1 MHISLDQLFYGRG
14 ERGYAILGA
23 SPGAEPFAARVES
36 LCGGV
41 GTPGGDYGGEPFLLS
56 VPDGDRVLL
65 ICGRRG
71 APDGMGRGTLFFH
84 ALVVEKTVLSAAKA
98 DAFSLFKQGAFA
110 DRMPTG
116 EIKAL
121 RIDANPGSDGS
132 PSRPT
137 GGRFVDASLP
147 CVIRSDKPDPNLV
160 RAVLAGRVNDCA
172 WSTFAFQFLDGF
184 TAQVLPARVAA
195 PRTAN
200 EYDPTGKLL
209 RPAAT
214 KQSAEPRRDDSDG
227 VSSGR
232 DGSPSRPTNGR
243 VVPGFPPF
251 KTSPMLKLS
260 FAANAALAV
269 LCIALYTNRKPTK
282 QVRVEVPVEKVVE
295 KTIEV
300 PPSQAVTNAI
310 AKAAAEAERRRLSD
324 LFPSTDR
331 ILNFDIAKSDLPKS
345 DDIEQYPDS
354 YRSAREFLRKTKA
367 YVDFINTNLPENTK
381 P

>member
-1 MHISLDQLFYGRG
+1 MTITLEQIFYGRG
-14 ERGYAILGA
+14 SRGYAVLGT
-23 SPGAEPFAARVES
+23 SPGAKPFAPRIEA
-36 LCGGV
+36 LCGAV
-41 GTPGGDYGGEPFLLS
+41 GTPAADYGGEPFLLS

-65 ICGRRG
+65 VCGRRG
-71 APDGMGRGTLFFH
+71 APDSMERGTLFFH
-84 ALVVEKTVLSAAKA
+84 ALVAEKTVLAAAKA
-98 DAFSLFKQGAFA
+98 DAFSLFDQGAFA
-110 DRMPTG
+110 DKMPTG

-121 RIDANPGSDGS
+121 RIDAKPGRDGS

-137 GGRFVDASLP
+137 GGHFVDASLP

-184 TAQVLPARVAA
+184 TAQVLPACVAA

-214 KQSAEPRRDDSDG
+214 KQSAEPRRVDSDG

-232 DGSPSRPTNGR
+232 DGSPSH
-243 VVPGFPPF
+243 PPF
-251 KTSPMLKLS
+251 GCVVDASPPPGNSPMLKLS
-260 FAANAALAV
+260 LAANAVLAV
-269 LCIALYTNRKPTK
+269 LCAVLCTNRKPPEP
-282 QVRVEVPVEKVVE
+282 VRVEVPVEKVVE
-295 KTIEV
+295 KLVEV

-310 AKAAAEAERRRLSD
+310 AKAAVEAERKRLSD

-331 ILNFDIAKSDLPKS
+331 ILNFDIEKSNLPKS

-367 YVDFINTNLPENTK
+367 YVDFVNTNLTENTK

>member
-1 MHISLDQLFYGRG
+1 MTITLEQIFYGRG
-14 ERGYAILGA
+14 SRGYAVLGT
-23 SPGAEPFAARVES
+23 SPGAKPFAPRIEA
-36 LCGGV
+36 LCGAV
-41 GTPGGDYGGEPFLLS
+41 GTPAADYGGEPFLLS

-137 GGRFVDASLP
+137 GGHFVDASLP
-147 CVIRSDKPDPNLV
+147 CVIRSDKTAPNLV

-232 DGSPSRPTNGR
+232 DGSTRRPSGER
-243 VVPGFPPF
+243 VIDASPPPG
-251 KTSPMLKLS
+251 KSPMLKFSL
-260 FAANAALAV
+260 AANVVLAV
-269 LCIALYTNRKPTK
+269 LCSALL
-282 QVRVEVPVEKVVE
+282 V
-295 KTIEV
+295 
-300 PPSQAVTNAI
+300 
-310 AKAAAEAERRRLSD
+310 
-324 LFPSTDR
+324 
-331 ILNFDIAKSDLPKS
+331 
-345 DDIEQYPDS
+345 
-354 YRSAREFLRKTKA
+354 LRKTAPQPPSTPSSPLVVTNVVQKVVTNNVPAELSDDDRNNLQDKA
-367 YVDFINTNLPENTK
+367 IADYRATLVAILPKETNLGSLHGFKSVASWQNDEDPDREKAFSAFVQITNLLDRINN